1 MSGIAEIQGGA
12 RTCAEVLSEVGA
24 LAIPR
29 ALDTR
34 ICAGLIREMKSSPAT
49 PTRPISPETMEREH
63 FPDFVRSKTGEGSPF
78 ARAIVELALARHLPR
93 LRAHFQRPL
102 EWNTELH
109 FLTYEKGDFIG
120 PHCDVMDG
128 DAVLEDPR
136 ADLVV
141 QLVSQR
147 LRRARRSRFRG
158 RCVRASPGSRS
169 PPRDHVRGGHPARLP
184 RGPRALGARGDGR
197 NAALGRRVV
206 PDTASRRLSARRRE
220 RGQPARPVTRPE
232 LRFAGDGGVR
242 EMRFRVPVE
251 GSLLPRMRRAAR
263 FPGRRVQAVAPG
275 GHVAVL

>member
-128 DAVLEDPR
+128 DAVLEKIRERILLFSLCLNDSDGPDGHAFEGGAFVLHPAPDRRLAITCAAGTLLAFR
-136 ADLVV
+136 ADLVHSV
-141 QLVSQR
+141 REVTGGTRHSV
-147 LRRARRSRFRG
+147 AGWFRT
-158 RCVRASPGSRS
+158 
-169 PPRDHVRGGHPARLP
+169 
-184 RGPRALGARGDGR
+184 PRA
-197 NAALGRRVV
+197 
-206 PDTASRRLSARRRE
+206 
-220 RGQPARPVTRPE
+220 
-232 LRFAGDGGVR
+232 AG
-242 EMRFRVPVE
+242 
-251 GSLLPRMRRAAR
+251 
-263 FPGRRVQAVAPG
+263 
-275 GHVAVL
+275 